1 MGSIRPARDGFSGTA
16 AVVHRGPRE
25 RWNKVQGW
33 KESMTLK
40 KMMIA
45 LVMVASLGL
54 ALGQGLT
61 VWTTFGDQTLE
72 WLEGEAASFSG
83 AFGVPVSVVKLDLN
97 ELPATV
103 LRAAPQGEA
112 GDLFVGVPHDQ
123 IGAMADGGVLAD
135 MSAYATPGYLAD
147 LSEVARLAYT
157 YAGKLFGLPMYV
169 EGPALIVNT
178 DLVPNPPATFEEMIA
193 LAQELTTADT
203 FGFMF
208 DAPNFYFAYVFLR
221 SFGGYVFGR
230 DANDVL
236 VPTDIG
242 LANEGAVRGA
252 QLLKD
257 LRFTYDLIPSGVDY
271 NVANGL
277 FVDGSLAM
285 IYNGPWAISQYREA
299 GINVAVMPM
308 PPMADGTE
316 FGGFLGTQGVLMNQF
331 STNKV
336 DAANFAKWITRAD
349 AQVSLAALTARPPAS
364 LTAIAQVSDD
374 PVIEAFGLVLLN
386 ADPMPNIPEMGQVW
400 GPAGNALAV
409 ILETPGSDVA
419 AALERA
425 VAEILGN

>member
-1 MGSIRPARDGFSGTA
+1 M
-16 AVVHRGPRE
+16 
-25 RWNKVQGW
+25 VQGW

-45 LVMVASLGL
+45 LLAVASFGL
-54 ALGQGLT
+54 AFGQGLT
-61 VWTTFGDQTLE
+61 VWTTFGDQTLT
-72 WLEGEAASFSG
+72 WLEGEAASFTA
-83 AFGVPVSVVKLDLN
+83 AFGVPVNVVKLDLG
-97 ELPATV
+97 ELAASA

-123 IGAMADGGVLAD
+123 LGAMADGGVLAD

-147 LSEVARLAYT
+147 LTEVARLAYT

-169 EGPALIVNT
+169 EGPALIINT
-178 DLVPNPPATFEEMIA
+178 DLVPNPPATYEEMIA

-208 DAPNFYFAYVFLR
+208 DAANFYFAYVFLHT
-221 SFGGYVFGR
+221 FGGYVFGR
-230 DANDVL
+230 DATGL
-236 VPTDIG
+236 VPTDVG

-252 QLLKD
+252 QALKD
-257 LRFTYDLIPSGVDY
+257 LRFTYDLLPSGVDY

-299 GINVAVMPM
+299 GVNVAVMPV

-316 FGGFLGTQGVLMNQF
+316 FSGFLGTQGVLMNQF
-331 STNKV
+331 STNKF
-336 DAANFAKWITRAD
+336 DAANFAKWITRPD

-364 LTAIAQVSDD
+364 LSAIAQVADD
-374 PVIEAFGLVLLN
+374 PAIAAFGRVLLN
-386 ADPMPNIPEMGQVW
+386 ADPMPNIPQIGQVW
-400 GPAGNALAV
+400 GPIGNALAV
-409 ILETPGSDVA
+409 ILETPDSDVEG
-419 AALERA
+419 ALERA